1 MGIISWIK
9 GKYYDISFQK
19 AKTLIAEGDT
29 DEAIRVLESIL
40 EKHPNAPQTLLEVY
54 HSMILRG
61 NKSYVSQVARL
72 YGMHEEL
79 KDDCLN
85 FVKHSKI
92 LNTSLYIYYCQSLYC
107 KGASEFQSY
116 FLNAS
121 VEYVETFIQLN
132 SLSSLSAN
140 TVLLTAL
147 SSALFVKAE
156 LYY

>member
-1 MGIISWIK
+1 M
-9 GKYYDISFQK
+9 
-19 AKTLIAEGDT
+19 
-29 DEAIRVLESIL
+29 
-40 EKHPNAPQTLLEVY
+40 
-54 HSMILRG
+54 
-61 NKSYVSQVARL
+61 
-72 YGMHEEL
+72 
-79 KDDCLN
+79 
-85 FVKHSKI
+85 
-92 LNTSLYIYYCQSLYC
+92 NTSLYIYYCQSLYC

-156 LYY
+156 LYYEQKSLEKSKRLCVLIAPYLFNPQFFELYVKVRFDIIIGKEVTKESLFELDTVLDYSQKEYHLKLSQHYLLRE